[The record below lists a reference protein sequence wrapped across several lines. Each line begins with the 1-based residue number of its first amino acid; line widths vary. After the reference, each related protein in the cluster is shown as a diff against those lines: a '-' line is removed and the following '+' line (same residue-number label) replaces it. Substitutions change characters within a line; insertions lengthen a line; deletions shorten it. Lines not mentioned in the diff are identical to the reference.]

1 MRTGGGVGPK
11 KTHLSTN
18 QFAYHVANRIAKS
31 IQTDGFDP
39 HSVNTEIIGQY
50 GPRQQKQSWTR

>member
-11 KTHLSTN
+11 NTLVDN
-18 QFAYHVANRIAKS
+18 QFAYHVAKRIARS

-39 HSVNTEIIGQY
+39 HSVNIELIGQC
-50 GPRQQKQSWTR
+50 GTRQ